1 MFNLGSLVST
11 AATKVGGSL
20 LSNIVG
26 GGGGTGSGSSAK
38 MAAIMQQDSY
48 RKKQGFVADQVERAA
63 ARADPR
69 YRKRA
74 AQEGPAKDVKYK
86 EEIMSLYSSIPQTR
100 VREAIV
106 KQAERQG
113 NMSATIK
120 KMRYD
125 LFEKKEEDPRTK
137 PLELEKSNTMV
148 S

>member
-1 MFNLGSLVST
+1 MFNFGSLVSSI
-11 AATKVGGSL
+11 GGSL
-20 LSNIVG
+20 LKSVVG
-26 GGGGTGSGSSAK
+26 GGSGKGSGSSAQL
-38 MAAIMQQDSY
+38 AAIMQQDSY

-100 VREAIV
+100 VREAII

-125 LFEKKEEDPRTK
+125 LFDKKEEDTRTK
-137 PLELEKSNTMV
+137 PLQLEKSNTMV
-148 S
+148 T

>member
-1 MFNLGSLVST
+1 MFNLGSLASSI
-11 AATKVGGSL
+11 GGSL
-20 LSNIVG
+20 LKSVVG
-26 GGGGTGSGSSAK
+26 GGSGKGSGSSAK

-63 ARADPR
+63 ARADPK

-137 PLELEKSNTMV
+137 PLQLEKSNTMV
-148 S
+148 T

>member
-1 MFNLGSLVST
+1 MFNLGSLVSSI
-11 AATKVGGSL
+11 GGSVL
-20 LSNIVG
+20 KNIVG
-26 GGGGTGSGSSAK
+26 GGSGKGSGSSAK

-137 PLELEKSNTMV
+137 PLQLEKSNTMV